1 MRAVNAAL
9 YRPPF
14 CGNCRLQ
21 RDVLGDLAFQRE
33 TGMLEKGFTGLL
45 ALLRKAKRS
54 LSARPR
60 LIRRLGQHSL
70 YLWQID
76 PEKVWEGRNVL

>member
-1 MRAVNAAL
+1 MRAVNAVL

-14 CGNCRLQ
+14 CGSCRLQ
-21 RDVLGDLAFQRE
+21 RDVLGDVAFQRE
-33 TGMLEKGFTGLL
+33 AGMLKKGFTELL
-45 ALLRKAKRS
+45 ELLRKAKRS
-54 LSARPR
+54 FSARPR

-70 YLWQID
+70 YLWQTD